1 MVLRHSDNGYDPH
14 DQGLPAI
21 VMERRRPAA
30 PRRLPA
36 RPMIVVAAIAAA
48 AFGVLFAR
56 LWPYAGRPAAVVTGH
71 GAAAPA
77 FPGLALPGRDLD
89 AADPPSDAALAA
101 SCAAPL
107 PSPRI
112 AVNLPPAVMAVNE
125 TAALGVGI
133 DGATA
138 GVQVAVCGLPPKS
151 TISIGRPADDTTW
164 TLAAAA
170 LPEAT
175 LAPPPGFAG
184 EMQIGVVLVT
194 AGGAVADRRTL
205 TFLWPPALTAPT
217 TTRLDPG
224 IEAELDEAGRLQA
237 ADDLV
242 KARAILRR
250 YATTDARA
258 AFLLADTYDP
268 LSLTIPRTMPD
279 ADPAA
284 ARLWYRKA
292 AELGAPGADA
302 RLERLE
308 KWGPGTTTPH
318 PGDPPHGD

>member
-1 MVLRHSDNGYDPH
+1 MVAVSGAEPVRLRQGQRVMVFDHRETGSGPPDP
-14 DQGLPAI
+14 GLPVI
-21 VMERRRPAA
+21 VTEPVRRRERSRMPG
-30 PRRLPA
+30 RRSVA
-36 RPMIVVAAIAAA
+36 VAAIAAA

-56 LWPYAGRPAAVVTGH
+56 LWPYAGRPAAPV
-71 GAAAPA
+71 AAP
-77 FPGLALPGRDLD
+77 
-89 AADPPSDAALAA
+89 SDTALAA

-125 TAALGVGI
+125 TAGLGVGI

-151 TISIGRPADDTTW
+151 TVSIGRPAGDTTW
-164 TLAAAA
+164 TLAASE

-194 AGGAVADRRTL
+194 SDGAVADRRTL
-205 TFLWPPALTAPT
+205 TFLWPPALTAAAPPAV
-217 TTRLDPG
+217 TRLDPG
-224 IEAELDEAGRLQA
+224 IDAQLEDAGRLQA
-237 ADDLV
+237 ANDLI

-258 AFLLADTYDP
+258 AFMLADTYDP

-292 AELGAPGADA
+292 AELGAPDADA

-308 KWGPGTTTPH
+308 KWGPASPAANDA
-318 PGDPPHGD
+318 PRGD